1 LQNSCISFARNI
13 ILAERTQSRS
23 LPLREA
29 GGTLGVSLENRKTEI
44 MDNIEIK
51 NHLIFFKQ
59 NIVNLREQDINSK
72 IEEYFDRTVFLQN
85 IDFLER
91 NNLIVE
97 DDNRDSIYSITDK
110 GEKFLKQI
118 IEEHKH
124 IAEKE
129 RIEFEKSKIDL
140 ELAQKML
147 KEFPKTKLFARIG
160 LFIAVLLALKELYIL
175 LKK

>member
-1 LQNSCISFARNI
+1 M
-13 ILAERTQSRS
+13 
-23 LPLREA
+23 
-29 GGTLGVSLENRKTEI
+29 ENRNTERN
-44 MDNIEIK
+44 MNNIEVK

-59 NIVNLREQDINSK
+59 NKVNLRDQDLYPK
-72 IEEYFDRTVFLQN
+72 IDEHFDRTVFIQN

-91 NNLIVE
+91 NSLIIE

-110 GEKFLKQI
+110 GEKFLKDI
-118 IEEHKH
+118 IEEHKY

-147 KEFPKTKLFARIG
+147 KEFPKTKQFAIIG
-160 LFIAVLLALKELYIL
+160 LFIAIVLALKELYIL
-175 LKK
+175 LKQ

>member
-1 LQNSCISFARNI
+1 M
-13 ILAERTQSRS
+13 
-23 LPLREA
+23 
-29 GGTLGVSLENRKTEI
+29 ENRNTEI
-44 MDNIEIK
+44 NMNNIEVK

-59 NIVNLREQDINSK
+59 NKVNLRDQDLYPK
-72 IEEYFDRTVFLQN
+72 IDEHFDRTVFIQN

-91 NNLIVE
+91 NSLIIE

-110 GEKFLKQI
+110 GEKFLKDI
-118 IEEHKH
+118 IEEHKY

-147 KEFPKTKLFARIG
+147 KEFPKTKQFARIG
-160 LFIAVLLALKELYIL
+160 LFIAIVLALKELYIL
-175 LKK
+175 LKQ